1 MRCIVSAALATNR
14 RLVLG
19 LAAVAY
25 AAVLAAFIA
34 FEHGGLGIAHFFYV
48 PICLVALATDAVWGA
63 LAGVFAT
70 GLYAI
75 GMVAAP
81 RVDDTHALLEWA
93 GIRLITFVLLG
104 ALVGWYA
111 SSNRSLVALLREHAG
126 QDFLT
131 HLGNARAFDDELAK
145 RCAAGAPFVL
155 LLADVDELKHLND
168 IHGHEAGNAA
178 LRRVAEV
185 LRTHVGSDDAVA
197 RIGGDEFAILT
208 GLTLEQTG
216 LLRARIGRALA
227 SDDLK
232 LSFSTTSYPT
242 DGATTIE
249 LFRKADDRLF
259 AAKLLS
265 RNRKTVLAL
274 A

>member
-1 MRCIVSAALATNR
+1 VSAALANNR

-19 LAAVAY
+19 LAAIAY
-25 AAVLAAFIA
+25 AVVLAAFIA
-34 FEHGGLGIAHFFYV
+34 FEHGGLGLAHFFYV
-48 PICLVALATDAVWGA
+48 PICLVALVTDAVWGA
-63 LAGVFAT
+63 LAGVLAT

-75 GMVAAP
+75 GVVASP
-81 RVDDTHALLEWA
+81 RVADWHAMPEWT
-93 GIRLITFVLLG
+93 GIRLVTFCLLG

-111 SSNRSLVALLREHAG
+111 SSNRQLVARLREHAT

-145 RCAAGAPFVL
+145 RCAAGAPFTL
-155 LLADVDELKHLND
+155 MLADVDDLKRIND
-168 IHGHEAGNAA
+168 AHGHEAGNNA
-178 LRRVAEV
+178 LRLVADM
-185 LRTHVGSDDAVA
+185 LREHTVSGDAIA

-208 GLTLEQTG
+208 GLPHEQLG
-216 LLRARIGRALA
+216 MMRARIGRALA
-227 SDDLK
+227 SDDLQ

-242 DGATTIE
+242 DGTGSVE

-259 AAKLLS
+259 AAKLLA
-265 RNRKTVLAL
+265 RNRKTVIAL